1 MKLNV
6 NLFRLIISLLMLTIT
21 INPKVNRLR
30 YIVIGKVSL
39 KNLVATSMLFH
50 DMKSLLY
57 HEHWAENGK
66 YFYIY
71 CFFLFLYVVR

>member
-6 NLFRLIISLLMLTIT
+6 NLFRLIISLLLLTIT

-57 HEHWAENGK
+57 HEH
-66 YFYIY
+66 
-71 CFFLFLYVVR
+71 